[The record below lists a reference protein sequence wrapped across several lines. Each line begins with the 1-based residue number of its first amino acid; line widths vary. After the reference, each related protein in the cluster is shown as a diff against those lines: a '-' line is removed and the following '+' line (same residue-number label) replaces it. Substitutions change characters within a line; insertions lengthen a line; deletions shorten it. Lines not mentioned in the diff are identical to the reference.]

1 MSKPHANKPFPLS
14 LLEWT
19 KLKARHIFCFWCL
32 CNDFEADE
40 DGWIDISRIEFNR
53 RIDGCLPMKTHNPTI
68 ILETLQELE
77 YIQLERIKLDSQ
89 NRFSTTRYRIK
100 VRPDSWEP
108 RVVINKTYLQNNDK
122 AKDRRDFYRNR
133 YAERKAA
140 ALAAKLLG

>member
-32 CNDFEADE
+32 CNEFESDA

-122 AKDRRDFYRNR
+122 AKDRREFYRNR